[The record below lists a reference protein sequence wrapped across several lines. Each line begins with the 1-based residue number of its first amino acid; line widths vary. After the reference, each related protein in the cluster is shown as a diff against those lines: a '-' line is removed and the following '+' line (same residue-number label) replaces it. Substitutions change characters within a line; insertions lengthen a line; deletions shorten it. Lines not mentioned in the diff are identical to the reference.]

1 MKKDLSK
8 YSDKQLYL
16 LVKNGDTKQKED
28 AFAELYTRYSRGI
41 YAYCRRILGSEDLAE
56 DIFQETF
63 LSFLKSTE
71 QERDMTNV
79 QAFLLRIA
87 RNLCLNMNRQRKTKI
102 FSLEDFDFGIE
113 DNRLERT
120 EISKII
126 ISALDLLPDEQR
138 EAVVLQIYYDMSYQD
153 MADFLGLPLS
163 TVRNRVTRG
172 KQFIRQV
179 LAPYFEK
186 NEIKI

>member
-8 YSDKQLYL
+8 YTDKQLYL
-16 LVKNGDTKQKED
+16 LVKTGDTQQKEK

-71 QERDMTNV
+71 QEREMTNV

-87 RNLCLNMNRQRKTKI
+87 RNLCLNLNRQRKTKI

-113 DNRLERT
+113 DNRFERS

-126 ISALDLLPDEQR
+126 ISALDLLTAEQR
-138 EAVVLQIYYDMSYQD
+138 EAVVLQVYYDMTYQD
-153 MADFLGLPLS
+153 MSDFLGLPVS

-172 KQFIRQV
+172 KQLIRQL

-186 NEIKI
+186 TDVKY

>member
-1 MKKDLSK
+1 MNDISK
-8 YSDKQLYL
+8 LSDKQLYC
-16 LVKNGDTKQKED
+16 LVKNENGKMKEE
-28 AFAELYTRYSRGI
+28 AFAELYTRYSRGV
-41 YAYCRRILGSEDLAE
+41 YAYCRRILGNEVLAE

-63 LSFLKSTE
+63 LSFLKTTE
-71 QERDMTNV
+71 QERTMTNV

-87 RNLCLNMNRQRKTKI
+87 RNLCLNANRERRTQI

-120 EISKII
+120 EETKII
-126 ISALDLLPDEQR
+126 ISALDLLPDEQK
-138 EAVVLQIYYDMSYQD
+138 EAVVLQLYQDMSYQD
-153 MADFLGLPLS
+153 MSDFLGVPVS

-172 KQFIRQV
+172 KQQIRQI

-186 NEIKI
+186 TDVK

>member
-8 YSDKQLYL
+8 YNDKQLYL
-16 LVKNGDTKQKED
+16 LVKTGNARQKEE

-63 LSFLKSTE
+63 LSFLKTTE
-71 QERDMTNV
+71 QEREMTNV

-87 RNLCLNMNRQRKTKI
+87 RNLCLNLNRQRKTKI
-102 FSLEDFDFGIE
+102 FSLDDFDFGIE
-113 DNRLERT
+113 DNRLEMS
-120 EISKII
+120 EVSKII
-126 ISALDLLPDEQR
+126 ISALDILPEEQR
-138 EAVVLQIYYDMSYQD
+138 ESVILQVYYDMTYQD
-153 MADFLGLPLS
+153 MSEFLNLPIS

-172 KQFIRQV
+172 KQTIRQV

-186 NEIKI
+186 TDVKL

>member
-8 YSDKQLYL
+8 LSDMKLYEL
-16 LVKNGDTKQKED
+16 IKNNDDKLKGD
-28 AFAELYTRYSRGI
+28 AFAELYARYSRGI
-41 YAYCRRILGSEDLAE
+41 YAYCRRILGSELQAE

-71 QERDMTNV
+71 QDREMTNV

-87 RNLCLNMNRQRKTKI
+87 RNLCLNENRQKKTTLL
-102 FSLEDFDFGIE
+102 SLNDFDLGVE
-113 DNRLERT
+113 DNRMERT
-120 EISKII
+120 EVSKMIVA
-126 ISALDLLPDEQR
+126 ALDLLTEEQK
-138 EAVVLQIYYDMSYQD
+138 EAVVLQIYHDMTYQD
-153 MADFLGLPLS
+153 MAEVLDLPIS

-172 KQFIRQV
+172 KQIIRMA

-186 NEIKI
+186 IVVK